1 MNNLYIKYNYK
12 YFLMQITVIV
22 ECNNNF
28 SKLNIVIKEDNT
40 YWQLEFII
48 TNWGGGGGGGPGN
61 LDLPL
66 TTTKRIVKYF
76 NKICIFSC
84 HQHDTMLLNKV
95 QQVCIELVLHDIICT
110 T

>member
-1 MNNLYIKYNYK
+1 MFDKIFNMTFFIGKQKRNNYKHFTYYIYTFVVSDMNNLYIKYNYK

-48 TNWGGGGGGGPGN
+48 TNCGGGGGAW
-61 LDLPL
+61 
-66 TTTKRIVKYF
+66 
-76 NKICIFSC
+76 
-84 HQHDTMLLNKV
+84 
-95 QQVCIELVLHDIICT
+95 
-110 T
+110 